1 MKIKISQN
9 CTQTLLDNGFWLH
22 EEKQKFWN
30 KAYQNYMNE
39 SGLSAKEVLNFINI
53 NPFVALRIENQA
65 IEFLNKSKEITSEI

>member
-1 MKIKISQN
+1 MNWTSKN
-9 CTQTLLDNGFWLH
+9 
-22 EEKQKFWN
+22 KQKFWN

-65 IEFLNKSKEITSEI
+65 IEFLNKSKELIND